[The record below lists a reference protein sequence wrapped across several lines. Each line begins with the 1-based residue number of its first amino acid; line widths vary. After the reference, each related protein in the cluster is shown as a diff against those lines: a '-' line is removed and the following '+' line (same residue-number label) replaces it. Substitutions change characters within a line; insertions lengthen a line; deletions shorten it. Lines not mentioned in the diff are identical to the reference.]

1 MKLELKIP
9 ERVSR
14 EKGVRLFIEENLFSL
29 GRFADSIRWTYHPEP
44 VVTFIVDRNIN
55 YTNRCAVRCKFCAF
69 SVDINDKSGYVLSI
83 DEIFRKIEEAVQQG
97 GTQILMQ
104 GGLNPELKIDFFE
117 NMFREIKKRFKVQIH
132 SLSPPEIV
140 FIAKISKLSI
150 RDTIVRLHSAGLDS
164 IPGGGAEI
172 LVDRVR
178 KIISPKKISADE
190 WLNVMREAHKLGMRT
205 TATMMFGS
213 VESPEEI
220 IEHLLRIRDLQDE
233 TGGFTA
239 FIPWSFQPGNTV
251 LSGVPTTGTD
261 YLRVVAISRIML
273 DNVPN
278 IQASWVTQGLKV
290 AQLALFFGA
299 NDMGNVMIEENVI
312 ASTGV
317 KNSISQDELIKVIK
331 DAGFIPAQR
340 NTLYEIIKIFN

>member
-1 MKLELKIP
+1 MRGELKKDKRI
-9 ERVSR
+9 SR
-14 EKGVRLFIEENLFSL
+14 EEGVELLLKEDLFSL
-29 GRFADSIRWTYHPEP
+29 ARMANSIRWKYHPEP
-44 VVTFIVDRNIN
+44 IVTFIVDRNIN
-55 YTNRCAVRCKFCAF
+55 YTNKCKTRCRFCAF
-69 SVDINDKSGYVLSI
+69 SVDLNDERGYLLSL
-83 DEIFRKIEEAVQQG
+83 DEIFRKIEEAEKLG

-104 GGLNPELKIDFFE
+104 GGLNPELRIDFFE
-117 NMFREIKKRFKVQIH
+117 NMFREIKKRFNVQIH

-140 FIAKISKLSI
+140 FIARISNLS
-150 RDTIVRLHSAGLDS
+150 VMEALKRLRAAGLDS

-178 KIISPKKISADE
+178 NIISPGKISADE
-190 WLNVMREAHKLGMRT
+190 WLNVMREAHRLGMRT

-213 VESPEEI
+213 VETGEEI
-220 IEHLLRIRDLQDE
+220 IEHLLKLRELQDE

-239 FIPWSFQPGNTV
+239 FIPWSFQPGNTS
-251 LSGVPTTGTD
+251 LGGVPATGTD
-261 YLRVVAISRIML
+261 YLRVLALSRIML
-273 DNVPN
+273 DNIPN

-299 NDMGNVMIEENVI
+299 NDMGNIMIEENVI

-317 KNSISQDELIKVIK
+317 RNTITQDELINVIR

-340 NTLYEIIKIFN
+340 NTLYDIIKIFN

>member
-1 MKLELKIP
+1 MKTKLNKVERITAEEGLELFLN
-9 ERVSR
+9 SD
-14 EKGVRLFIEENLFSL
+14 LHHL
-29 GRFADSIRWTYHPEP
+29 GRLADRIRWTLHPEP
-44 VVTFIVDRNIN
+44 MVTFIVDRNIN
-55 YTNRCAVRCKFCAF
+55 YTNKCTVRCKFCAF
-69 SVDINDKSGYVLSI
+69 SVDIDDKRGYVLSL
-83 DEIFRKIEEAVQQG
+83 DEIFRKIEEAVEAG

-117 NMFREIKKRFKVQIH
+117 NMFREIKRRFKIQIH

-140 FIAKISKLSI
+140 FIAKISGLSI
-150 RDTIVRLHSAGLDS
+150 KETLERLHSAGLDS
-164 IPGGGAEI
+164 LPGGGAEI

-178 KIISPKKISADE
+178 RIISPKKILADE

-213 VESPEEI
+213 VEMPEEI
-220 IEHLLRIRDLQDE
+220 IEHMIKIRDLQDE

-239 FIPWSFQPGNTV
+239 FIPWSYQPGNTA
-251 LSGVPTTGTD
+251 LGGNPATGTD
-261 YLRVVAISRIML
+261 YLRVLAISRIML
-273 DNVPN
+273 DNIPN

-317 KNSISQDELIKVIK
+317 KNSITQDELINVIRS
-331 DAGFIPAQR
+331 AGFIPAQR
-340 NTLYEIIKIFN
+340 NTQYETIKIFN

>member
-1 MKLELKIP
+1 LKLELKIP

>member
-1 MKLELKIP
+1 MKTKLNKVERITAEEGLELFLN
-9 ERVSR
+9 SD
-14 EKGVRLFIEENLFSL
+14 LHHL
-29 GRFADSIRWTYHPEP
+29 GRLADRIRWTLHPEP

-55 YTNRCAVRCKFCAF
+55 YTNKCTVRCKFCAF
-69 SVDINDKSGYVLSI
+69 SVDIDDKRGYVLSL
-83 DEIFRKIEEAVQQG
+83 DEIFRKIEEAVEAG

-117 NMFREIKKRFKVQIH
+117 NMFREIKRRFKIQIH

-140 FIAKISKLSI
+140 FIAKISGLSI
-150 RDTIVRLHSAGLDS
+150 KETLERLHSAGLDS
-164 IPGGGAEI
+164 LPGGGAEI

-178 KIISPKKISADE
+178 RIISPKKILADE

-213 VESPEEI
+213 VEMPEEI
-220 IEHLLRIRDLQDE
+220 IEHMVKIRDLQDE

-239 FIPWSFQPGNTV
+239 FIPWSYQPGNTA
-251 LSGVPTTGTD
+251 LGGNPATGTD
-261 YLRVVAISRIML
+261 YLRVLAVSRIML
-273 DNVPN
+273 DNIPN

-317 KNSISQDELIKVIK
+317 KNSITQDELINVIRS
-331 DAGFIPAQR
+331 AGFIPAQR
-340 NTLYEIIKIFN
+340 NTQYETIKIFN

>member
-1 MKLELKIP
+1 MKAELKTDN
-9 ERVSR
+9 RVAR
-14 EKGVRLFIEENLFSL
+14 DEALQLFLKENLFSL
-29 GRFADSIRWTYHPEP
+29 GRFADTLRRSYHPEP
-44 VVTFIVDRNIN
+44 IVTFIVDRNIN
-55 YTNRCAVRCKFCAF
+55 YTNKCTVRCKFCAF
-69 SVDINDKSGYVLSI
+69 SVDINDKSGYVLSL
-83 DEIFRKIEEAVQQG
+83 DEIFKKIEEAVQLG

-104 GGLNPELKIDFFE
+104 GGLNPELKIDFFVT
-117 NMFREIKKRFKVQIH
+117 MFSEIKKRFKIHIH

-140 FIAKISKLSI
+140 FIAKISNLSI
-150 RDTIVRLHSAGLDS
+150 RDTLIRLHSAGLDS

-178 KIISPKKISADE
+178 TLISPKKISRDE

-213 VESPEEI
+213 VEKPEEI
-220 IEHLLRIRDLQDE
+220 IEHLHKIREIQDE

-239 FIPWSFQPGNTV
+239 FIPWSFQSGNTA
-251 LSGVPTTGTD
+251 LDGKNATGTD
-261 YLRVVAISRIML
+261 YLRVIAISRIML
-273 DNVPN
+273 DNIPN

-299 NDMGNVMIEENVI
+299 NDMGNIMIEENVI

-317 KNSISQDELIKVIK
+317 RNIITQDELIKVIK